1 MITLLLDGT
10 DLNFYNELLT
20 VQPNAE
26 ALMDWTKRNRDSL
39 SDKKGVYIIST
50 SDDKTIYI
58 GKAKDLYKRTMEHCK
73 EMLPDLCTEAKR
85 KKDVKWI
92 DAFSPYAGQELELE
106 YIPIEDELDRRWV
119 EGKLQQMF
127 DTVFDHGVQKMFN
140 FSVKKH

>member
-10 DLNFYNELLT
+10 DINFYNELLT

-85 KKDVKWI
+85 KK
-92 DAFSPYAGQELELE
+92 
-106 YIPIEDELDRRWV
+106 
-119 EGKLQQMF
+119 
-127 DTVFDHGVQKMFN
+127 
-140 FSVKKH
+140 VKKAGMQKYLFCVTRRPMRYLISKQIW

>member
-1 MITLLLDGT
+1 MITLKFEDSILKF
-10 DLNFYNELLT
+10 NNKELT
-20 VQPNAE
+20 CQPGAE
-26 ALMDWTKRNRDSL
+26 ALMSWVKGNRSEL
-39 SDKKGVYIIST
+39 MKVKGVYIIST

-85 KKDVKWI
+85 KKDKKWI

>member
-10 DLNFYNELLT
+10 DINFYNELLT

-85 KKDVKWI
+85 KKDKKWI
-92 DAFSPYAGQELELE
+92 DAFSPWAEEQIELEF
-106 YIPIEDELDRRWV
+106 IPIEDELDRRWV

-127 DTVFDHGVQKMFN
+127 NTVFDHGAKNV
-140 FSVKKH
+140 